1 MFKIRNLLIILLMP
15 TIAHASVNKF
25 DLLKGNRLDVDN
37 VRIDGNTVSTTNSN
51 GDLTFDANGTG
62 SLILTDLS
70 ADTALYL
77 DASKKVKSSSVTTTQ
92 LGYVATAT
100 SNICGISQSCTL
112 TNKTLSGSSNTFTDI
127 PLLTA
132 VTGVLPGANGGTG
145 MDTTLSSGLLKFTI
159 GTPSVVQVSNAD
171 VAAAAGIGV
180 TKLEALTASRPVI
193 TDGSGFLTTESALAI
208 SRGGSG
214 QTTANDALNAFLPS
228 QGGNG
233 GKFLTTDG
241 TNSSWATA
249 SGGGSTALA
258 VTSKT
263 TTYTAT
269 NSDDVIL
276 ASGSAFTVTLY
287 AAAGNSGR
295 VLRIKKTDSSLS
307 NIITI
312 DGNSS
317 ETIDGALTT
326 TLNTQYEEVA
336 LLCDGSNWHILN
348 RSYPSVYVAYTPT
361 FTGFGTVSAVSFYS
375 KRVADE
381 LVFHGTFTCGTST
394 AVQAQITLGFNGT
407 NANVTAANNTKLT
420 TGGNVM
426 GSGFYSAAN
435 TVSAVVIPAP
445 GLGHF
450 YVGVQSATT
459 AGFAGANGNT
469 ICSSGQ
475 TLSIYGRVPISG
487 WN

>member
-193 TDGSGFLTTESALAI
+193 TDGSGFLTTEAALDV
-208 SRGGSG
+208 SRGGTG
-214 QTTANDALNAFLPS
+214 QTTVSAAINALLPS
-228 QGGNG
+228 QSGNS
-233 GKFLTTDG
+233 GKYLTTNG
-241 TNSSWATA
+241 TDVSWATGG
-249 SGGGSTALA
+249 GGGSKSAGEVFTTAA
-258 VTSKT
+258 TSCPSGSIAADGSSLLRSGGT
-263 TTYTAT
+263 SCGGSDCVNLYNAIGTTYGAVDGTHFTLPDLRGVFVRGQGSQTISSITYTGTQGTTEGDQFQGHQHGLLGYQTLGGGGNPQYSASAT
-269 NSDDVIL
+269 SSATFNT
-276 ASGSAFTVTLY
+276 GSIVT
-287 AAAGNSGR
+287 
-295 VLRIKKTDSSLS
+295 
-307 NIITI
+307 
-312 DGNSS
+312 DGVNGTPRTGS
-317 ETIDGALTT
+317 ET
-326 TLNTQYEEVA
+326 
-336 LLCDGSNWHILN
+336 
-348 RSYPSVYVAYTPT
+348 RP
-361 FTGFGTVSAVSFYS
+361 
-375 KRVADE
+375 
-381 LVFHGTFTCGTST
+381 
-394 AVQAQITLGFNGT
+394 
-407 NANVTAANNTKLT
+407 ANVVLKYCI
-420 TGGNVM
+420 V
-426 GSGFYSAAN
+426 Y
-435 TVSAVVIPAP
+435 
-445 GLGHF
+445 
-450 YVGVQSATT
+450 
-459 AGFAGANGNT
+459 
-469 ICSSGQ
+469 
-475 TLSIYGRVPISG
+475 
-487 WN
+487 